1 MKKTELPKCL
11 KRALQG
17 VAGIDFGYAIKKG
30 FFLVVAKVARAG
42 NVASLVESSCTAGS
56 TAYVADNAIT
66 AFLNVVNV
74 KVCTA
79 FQSLAVAVDVD
90 DALLVHIACQEL
102 AHVQQLAGINISCGR
117 DADFVVANGALAVF

>member
-17 VAGIDFGYAIKKG
+17 VAGIDFGYAIKEG
-30 FFLVVAKVARAG
+30 FFLVVAKVACALD
-42 NVASLVESSCTAGS
+42 AACFIESSGAAGS

-74 KVCTA
+74 KACTA
-79 FQSLAVAVDVD
+79 FQSLAVAINVDNAV
-90 DALLVHIACQEL
+90 LMHIA
-102 AHVQQLAGINISCGR
+102 G
-117 DADFVVANGALAVF
+117 

>member
-1 MKKTELPKCL
+1 MLGE
-11 KRALQG
+11 RALQG

-74 KVCTA
+74 KACTA
-79 FQSLAVAVDVD
+79 FQGFAVAINVNNAV
-90 DALLVHIACQEL
+90 LMHIA
-102 AHVQQLAGINISCGR
+102 G
-117 DADFVVANGALAVF
+117 